1 MSIPSF
7 SRAVDSFQR
16 LHDRY
21 AVLASWLE
29 IEGCD
34 VPARTVSSA

>member
-21 AVLASWLE
+21 AVLASCRE

-34 VPARTVSSA
+34 VPARTVSST